1 MLNSITVT
9 KLREMRLS
17 TMADAFLQQQDIPDI
32 PTMSFDDRFG
42 LIVDAEYTTRENNRL
57 KRLIRNAGYPCSAC
71 LEGIE
76 YHADRHLDKG
86 LISRLGTCNFIA
98 ECHNV
103 IIQGAT
109 GSGKTYIACALGV
122 AANRQLYSVK
132 YVRLP
137 DLLVEIQA
145 ARAENSYGKL
155 MTSYLKFKLLILD
168 EWLLYPLTETSS
180 RDLLELVERRY
191 KKAATIFC
199 SQFTAAGWH
208 EKIGDALLS
217 DAVCDRIVHDSYTLT
232 VNGDE
237 SMRKRKGIASSVK
250 YSSQ

>member
-1 MLNSITVT
+1 MLNNITVT
-9 KLREMRLS
+9 KLREMRLN
-17 TMADAFLQQQDIPDI
+17 TMADAFLRQQNKSGISEL
-32 PTMSFDDRFG
+32 SFDDRFG
-42 LIVDAEYTTRENNRL
+42 FIVDEEYTARENNRH
-57 KRLIRNAGYPCSAC
+57 KNLIRNAGYPCSAS

-76 YHADRHLDKG
+76 YHADRNLDKS
-86 LISRLGTCNFIA
+86 LILRLGTCNYIA
-98 ECHNV
+98 EHHNV

-109 GSGKTYIACALGV
+109 GSGKTYIACALGE

-137 DLLVEIQA
+137 DLLIELHT

-155 MTSYLKFKLLILD
+155 MTSYMKYKLLILD
-168 EWLLYPLTETSS
+168 EWLLYPLAETAA
-180 RDLLELVERRY
+180 RDVLELVERRY
-191 KKAATIFC
+191 KKASSIFC
-199 SQFTAAGWH
+199 SQFIIAGWH

-237 SMRKRKGIASSVK
+237 SMRKRKGIDSSLTI
-250 YSSQ
+250 